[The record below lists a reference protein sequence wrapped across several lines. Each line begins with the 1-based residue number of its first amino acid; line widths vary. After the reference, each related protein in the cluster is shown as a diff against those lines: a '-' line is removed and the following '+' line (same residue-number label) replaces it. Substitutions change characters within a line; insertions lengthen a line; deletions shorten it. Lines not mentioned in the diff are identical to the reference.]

1 MTKIKLCGLSRPCD
15 IEAAN
20 ALRPDYI
27 GFVFA
32 EKSRRFVSPRNAA
45 QLKRLLSPSIQ
56 AVGVFVQEEPEKIAA
71 LAREDLFDI
80 IQLHGKESEAYLA
93 KLRTLTQKPILQAFR
108 IDTPEDVVAAER
120 SSADCILLDSGTGGT
135 GTTFDWRL
143 LQTFQRPYFLAG
155 GLTIENAAAAVRQ
168 LHPYGVDVSS
178 GIETDGKKDFQK
190 MAAFVHAVR
199 KVGTT

>member
-15 IEAAN
+15 IEAVN

-80 IQLHGKESEAYLA
+80 IQLHGKESAAYLA

-108 IDTPEDVVAAER
+108 IETPEDVVAAEK

-143 LQTFQRPYFLAG
+143 LQTFKRPYFLAG

>member
-15 IEAAN
+15 IEAAY

-143 LQTFQRPYFLAG
+143 LQTFKRPYFLAG